1 MSDRRGIARRTA
13 LNSDRSRGG
22 ISEKQAVLAFSSRW
36 GQDESTYGL
45 RVCFPS
51 YARALERFAVRKSA
65 QVRDRRC
72 AADGRRLS
80 RAIISLASPGLVH
93 LGKRE
98 THTQAPGHRYQ
109 RSGTTSLGPAMA
121 PWPLT
126 WILGPPPAASASE
139 SADASGASSAS
150 SPPRTAAATGQQ
162 ASPASTTVT
171 KHVQSPG
178 GKTDP
183 DADAAGTEAQTAL
196 ASWAALLEP
205 FKAGSGRLP
214 EKARTDPSIRQR
226 IEAPVAHLWEY
237 VPFFAKQGQSPR
249 QPFSIHT

>member
-1 MSDRRGIARRTA
+1 
-13 LNSDRSRGG
+13 
-22 ISEKQAVLAFSSRW
+22 
-36 GQDESTYGL
+36 
-45 RVCFPS
+45 
-51 YARALERFAVRKSA
+51 
-65 QVRDRRC
+65 
-72 AADGRRLS
+72 
-80 RAIISLASPGLVH
+80 
-93 LGKRE
+93 
-98 THTQAPGHRYQ
+98 
-109 RSGTTSLGPAMA
+109 MA

-150 SPPRTAAATGQQ
+150 SPPRTTAAAGQQ
-162 ASPASTTVT
+162 ESPASTAVT
-171 KHVQSPG
+171 KHVNGPG

-183 DADAAGTEAQTAL
+183 DADAGTEAQTAL

-237 VPFFAKQGQSPR
+237 VPFFAKQ
-249 QPFSIHT
+249 